1 MLTGII
7 SFISIGGP
15 GPVTYLIAICASS
28 IKSLK
33 NANKSRALE
42 LQLNRGG
49 GEGGREKK
57 KRKYN
62 NAWAYNGDKI
72 FELK

>member
-42 LQLNRGG
+42 LQLKR
-49 GEGGREKK
+49 ERERGREK
-57 KRKYN
+57 
-62 NAWAYNGDKI
+62 
-72 FELK
+72 